1 MSYAN
6 TDDGQKIWY
15 AVTGETDRGMTPLL
29 LIQGL
34 ALDHHGWDSAD
45 GDFGDRPVIVM
56 DHRGTGASDD
66 HFPDDWSMS
75 GFARDA
81 VSVLDAAGIQRAMVY
96 GHSMGGRIAQW
107 LGALYPDRVA
117 ALVLGSTTAGDE
129 TGVARP
135 QHATDALNSGDGA
148 RLSTLFYTDAWLA
161 EHGDTATSVLPS
173 PTSTAAMGAHL
184 AAVARHDGPV
194 PAQIEAPTLILH
206 GGDDELTVVEN
217 ARLLDREIP
226 RSTLQVF
233 DGERHVYWVAS
244 ERPHAVVR
252 SFFDEHDRR

>member
-1 MSYAN
+1 MGYAN

-15 AVTGETDRGMTPLL
+15 AVTGETDRETTPLL

-45 GDFGDRPVIVM
+45 GDFDGRPVIVM
-56 DHRGTGASDD
+56 DHRGTGASGD

-81 VSVLDAAGIQRAMVY
+81 VAVLDAAGVQRAMVY

-107 LGALYPDRVA
+107 LGALHPDRVA
-117 ALVLGSTTAGDE
+117 ALVLGSTTVGDG

-148 RLSTLFYTDAWLA
+148 RLSALFYTDAWLA
-161 EHGDTATSVLPS
+161 EHPHTATSVLPS
-173 PTSTAAMGAHL
+173 ASISAMGAHL

-194 PAQIEAPTLILH
+194 PAQIKPPTLILH
-206 GGDDELTVVEN
+206 GADDELAVVEN
-217 ARLLDREIP
+217 ARLLAREIP
-226 RSTLQVF
+226 RSTLRVF

-252 SFFDEHDRR
+252 AFLEEHDRR